1 MCKDICKEERK
12 EERERGPKG
21 KGEGYKDTGGRS
33 NVSEVEYLLL
43 IQPFLSLFW
52 KNWSLILSWLFRFN
66 TKIFGDVDKSSSS

>member
-43 IQPFLSLFW
+43 IQPFLEFVLEKLVSY
-52 KNWSLILSWLFRFN
+52 SILVISF
-66 TKIFGDVDKSSSS
+66 